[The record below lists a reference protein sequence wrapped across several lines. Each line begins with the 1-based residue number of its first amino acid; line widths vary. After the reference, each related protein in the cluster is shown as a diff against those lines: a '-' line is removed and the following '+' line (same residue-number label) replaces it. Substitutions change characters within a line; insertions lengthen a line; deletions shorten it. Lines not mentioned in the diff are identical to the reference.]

1 MKQKNNNEWG
11 REKKI
16 RKVEKNNRV
25 VKHRKMVYNYECDE
39 DLDEEFEQYRDQE
52 AQRKY
57 TK

>member
-1 MKQKNNNEWG
+1 MKQKGNEWD

-16 RKVEKNNRV
+16 RKVEKSNRV
-25 VKHRKMVYNYECDE
+25 VKHRKTVYNYDSEE

-52 AQRKY
+52 ALRKY